1 MALVITCSSISEDR
15 AVNLK
20 KTLAEGVG
28 TATLLLVVIGSG
40 IMATNISKDVGVQLT
55 INSAA
60 TGLILYILITLL
72 GPISGAHFNPVVTA
86 IQLFKKNIATSLAA
100 AYLAAQL
107 VGAVIGV
114 ALANFI
120 FNLPIFEISQKDRTG
135 AELFVSEVLATAGL
149 VFIIFTAIS
158 QKSEAKIPAL
168 VGAYISAAYFF
179 TSSTSFANPA
189 VTVARTLSDTFAGI
203 APSSVLPFIV
213 AQIIGAALGLALGL
227 FLNSQKKKREVNE

>member
-1 MALVITCSSISEDR
+1 MALVITRSSIAEDR
-15 AVNLK
+15 DVNLRR
-20 KTLAEGVG
+20 TIAELFG

-40 IMATNISKDVGVQLT
+40 VMATNLSKDVGVQLT

-72 GPISGAHFNPVVTA
+72 GPISGAHFNPVVTT
-86 IQLFKKNIATSLAA
+86 IQLFKKNMTASLAA
-100 AYLAAQL
+100 AYLVAQL

-120 FNLPIFEISQKDRTG
+120 FNLPIIEISQKDRTG
-135 AELFVSEVLATAGL
+135 TELFVSEILATAGL
-149 VFIIFTAIS
+149 VFIIFTAIA
-158 QKSEAKIPAL
+158 QKSEAKIPVL

-189 VTVARTLSDTFAGI
+189 VTVARTLSDSFAGI
-203 APSSVLPFIV
+203 APGSVLPFIA
-213 AQIIGAALGLALGL
+213 AQIIGAALGLVLTT
-227 FLNSQKKKREVNE
+227 FINSQKTESRS

>member
-120 FNLPIFEISQKDRTG
+120 FNLPIIEISQKDRTG

-149 VFIIFTAIS
+149 VFIIFTAIA
-158 QKSEAKIPAL
+158 QKSEAKIPVL

-203 APSSVLPFIV
+203 APSSVLPFIA
-213 AQIIGAALGLALGL
+213 AQIIGAALGLVLST
-227 FLNSQKKKREVNE
+227 FLTSQKQNREVNE

>member
-1 MALVITCSSISEDR
+1 MPQAFSWRKLGHDGHVKIRS
-15 AVNLK
+15 AG
-20 KTLAEGVG
+20 AELLG

-40 IMATNISKDVGVQLT
+40 VMATNLSKDVGVQLT

-72 GPISGAHFNPVVTA
+72 GPISGAHFNPVVTG
-86 IQLFKKNIATSLAA
+86 IQMFKKNITPSIAA

-120 FNLPIFEISQKDRTG
+120 FNLPIIEISQKDRTG
-135 AELFVSEVLATAGL
+135 ADLFVSEILATAGL
-149 VFIIFTAIS
+149 VFIIFTAIA
-158 QKSEAKIPAL
+158 QKHEAKIPVL

-189 VTVARTLSDTFAGI
+189 VTVARTLSDSFAGI
-203 APSSVLPFIV
+203 APASVLPFIA
-213 AQIIGAALGLALGL
+213 AQVIGAVLGLLL
-227 FLNSQKKKREVNE
+227 SQSLNVKSKGKK

>member
-1 MALVITCSSISEDR
+1 M
-15 AVNLK
+15 NLRRI
-20 KTLAEGVG
+20 LAEAIG

-40 IMATNISKDVGVQLT
+40 VMATNLSKDVGVQLT

-72 GPISGAHFNPVVTA
+72 GPISGAHFNPVVTG
-86 IQLFKKNIATSLAA
+86 IQIFKKNITPSLAA
-100 AYLAAQL
+100 AYLVAQL

-120 FNLPIFEISQKDRTG
+120 FRLPIIEISQKDRTG
-135 AELFVSEVLATAGL
+135 TDLFVSEILATAGL
-149 VFIIFTAIS
+149 VFVIFTAIA
-158 QKSEAKIPAL
+158 QKSEAKIPVL

-189 VTVARTLSDTFAGI
+189 VTVARTLSDSFAGI
-203 APSSVLPFIV
+203 APASVLPFIA
-213 AQIIGAALGLALGL
+213 AQVIGAIAGIALTN
-227 FLNSQKKKREVNE
+227 FITSKNRD

>member
-1 MALVITCSSISEDR
+1 MRRI
-15 AVNLK
+15 
-20 KTLAEGVG
+20 LAEVIG

-40 IMATNISKDVGVQLT
+40 VMATNLSKDVGVQLT

-72 GPISGAHFNPVVTA
+72 GPISGAHFNPVVTG
-86 IQLFKKNIATSLAA
+86 IQMFKKNITPSLAA

-120 FNLPIFEISQKDRTG
+120 FNLPIIEISQKDRTG
-135 AELFVSEVLATAGL
+135 TDLFVSEILATAGL
-149 VFIIFTAIS
+149 VFIIFTAIA
-158 QKSEAKIPAL
+158 QKSEAKIPIL

-179 TSSTSFANPA
+179 TSSTSFANPV
-189 VTVARTLSDTFAGI
+189 VTVARTLSDSFAGI
-203 APSSVLPFIV
+203 APTSVPPFIA
-213 AQIIGAALGLALGL
+213 AQIIGAIAGIVLTK
-227 FLNSQKKKREVNE
+227 FIISTNQS

>member
-1 MALVITCSSISEDR
+1 VALVITRSSIAEDR
-15 AVNLK
+15 EVNLRR
-20 KTLAEGVG
+20 TIAELFG

-40 IMATNISKDVGVQLT
+40 VMATNLSKDVGVQLT

-86 IQLFKKNIATSLAA
+86 IQLFKKNITASLAA
-100 AYLAAQL
+100 AYLVAQL

-120 FNLPIFEISQKDRTG
+120 FNLPIIEISQKDRTG
-135 AELFVSEVLATAGL
+135 TELFVSEILATAGL
-149 VFIIFTAIS
+149 VFIIFSAIA
-158 QKSEAKIPAL
+158 QKSEAKIPVL

-203 APSSVLPFIV
+203 APSSVAPFIA
-213 AQIIGAALGLALGL
+213 AQILGAVLGLALTK
-227 FLNSQKKKREVNE
+227 FINSPNKNRK

>member
-1 MALVITCSSISEDR
+1 
-15 AVNLK
+15 VNLRRI
-20 KTLAEGVG
+20 LAEVIG

-40 IMATNISKDVGVQLT
+40 VMATNLSKDVGVQLT

-60 TGLILYILITLL
+60 TGLSLYILITLL
-72 GPISGAHFNPVVTA
+72 GPVSGAHFNPVVTV
-86 IQLFKKNIATSLAA
+86 IQLFKKNITPSLAA

-120 FNLPIFEISQKDRTG
+120 FKLPIIEISQKDRTG
-135 AELFVSEVLATAGL
+135 ADLFVSEILATAGL
-149 VFIIFTAIS
+149 VFVIFTAIA
-158 QKSEAKIPAL
+158 QKSEAKIPVL

-189 VTVARTLSDTFAGI
+189 VTIARTLSDSFAGI
-203 APSSVLPFIV
+203 APASVLPFIA
-213 AQIIGAALGLALGL
+213 AQVIGAIAGIALTKLITSA
-227 FLNSQKKKREVNE
+227 NRD

>member
-1 MALVITCSSISEDR
+1 MALVITRSSIAEDR
-15 AVNLK
+15 EVNLRR
-20 KTLAEGVG
+20 TIAEIFG

-40 IMATNISKDVGVQLT
+40 VMATNLSKDVGVQLT

-86 IQLFKKNIATSLAA
+86 IQLFKKNITASLAA

-107 VGAVIGV
+107 FGAVIGV

-120 FNLPIFEISQKDRTG
+120 FNLPIIEISQKDRTG
-135 AELFVSEVLATAGL
+135 AELFVSEILATAGL
-149 VFIIFTAIS
+149 VFIIFTAIA
-158 QKSEAKIPAL
+158 QKSEAKIPVL

-189 VTVARTLSDTFAGI
+189 VTVARTLSDSFAGI
-203 APSSVLPFIV
+203 APSSLAPFIA
-213 AQIIGAALGLALGL
+213 AQILGAVLGLVLTK
-227 FLNSQKKKREVNE
+227 FINSPNETGNEK

>member
-1 MALVITCSSISEDR
+1 VALVITRSSIAEDR
-15 AVNLK
+15 DVNLR
-20 KTLAEGVG
+20 KTIAEAVG

-40 IMATNISKDVGVQLT
+40 VMATNLSKDIGVQLT

-86 IQLFKKNIATSLAA
+86 IQLFKKNITASLAA

-107 VGAVIGV
+107 FGAVIGV

-120 FNLPIFEISQKDRTG
+120 FNLPIIEISQKDRTG
-135 AELFVSEVLATAGL
+135 TELFVSEILATAGL
-149 VFIIFTAIS
+149 VFIIFTAIA
-158 QKSEAKIPAL
+158 QKSEAKIPVL

-189 VTVARTLSDTFAGI
+189 VTVARTLSDSFAGI
-203 APSSVLPFIV
+203 APGSVLPFIA
-213 AQIIGAALGLALGL
+213 AQIIGATLGLVLTT
-227 FLNSQKKKREVNE
+227 FINSPNKTGNEK

>member
-1 MALVITCSSISEDR
+1 MALVITRSSIAEDR
-15 AVNLK
+15 EVNLRR
-20 KTLAEGVG
+20 TIAEIFG

-40 IMATNISKDVGVQLT
+40 VMATNLSKDVGVQLT

-86 IQLFKKNIATSLAA
+86 IQLYKKNMTAALAA
-100 AYLAAQL
+100 AYLVAQL

-120 FNLPIFEISQKDRTG
+120 FNLPIIEISQKDRTG
-135 AELFVSEVLATAGL
+135 AELFVSEILATAGL
-149 VFIIFTAIS
+149 VFIIFTAIA
-158 QKSEAKIPAL
+158 QKSEAKIPVL

-203 APSSVLPFIV
+203 APSSVAPFIA
-213 AQIIGAALGLALGL
+213 AQILGAVLGLALTK
-227 FLNSQKKKREVNE
+227 FINSPNKTGNEK

>member
-1 MALVITCSSISEDR
+1 VALVITRSSIAEDR
-15 AVNLK
+15 DVNLR
-20 KTLAEGVG
+20 KTIAEAVG

-40 IMATNISKDVGVQLT
+40 VMATNLSKDIGVQLT

-86 IQLFKKNIATSLAA
+86 IQLYKKNIAATLAA
-100 AYLAAQL
+100 AYLVAQL
-107 VGAVIGV
+107 IGAVIGV

-120 FNLPIFEISQKDRTG
+120 FNLPIIEISQKDRTG
-135 AELFVSEVLATAGL
+135 AELFVSEILATAGL
-149 VFIIFTAIS
+149 VFIIFTAIA
-158 QKSEAKIPAL
+158 QKSEAKIPVL

-189 VTVARTLSDTFAGI
+189 VTVARTLSDSFAGI
-203 APSSVLPFIV
+203 APGSVLPFIA
-213 AQIIGAALGLALGL
+213 AQIIGAALGLVLTT
-227 FLNSQKKKREVNE
+227 FINSQKTESRS

>member
-1 MALVITCSSISEDR
+1 MRE
-15 AVNLK
+15 AV
-20 KTLAEGVG
+20 AEVLG

-40 IMATNISKDVGVQLT
+40 VMATNISEDVGVQLA

-72 GPISGAHFNPVVTA
+72 GPISGAHFNPVVTG
-86 IQLFKKNIATSLAA
+86 IQLFKKNISASLAA
-100 AYLAAQL
+100 AYLLAQL

-120 FNLPIFEISQKDRTG
+120 FNLPIIEISQKDRTG
-135 AELFVSEVLATAGL
+135 ADLFVSEILATAGL
-149 VFIIFTAIS
+149 VFIIFTAIA
-158 QKSEAKIPAL
+158 QKSEAKIPVL

-189 VTVARTLSDTFAGI
+189 VTVARTLSDSFAGI
-203 APSSVLPFIV
+203 APGSVLPFIA
-213 AQIIGAALGLALGL
+213 AQIIGAALGLVLTT
-227 FLNSQKKKREVNE
+227 FINSQNTESRS

>member
-1 MALVITCSSISEDR
+1 MVITRSSIAEDR
-15 AVNLK
+15 EVNLRR
-20 KTLAEGVG
+20 TIAELFG

-40 IMATNISKDVGVQLT
+40 VMATNLSKDVGVQLT

-86 IQLFKKNIATSLAA
+86 IQLFKKNITASLAA

-107 VGAVIGV
+107 FGAVIGV

-120 FNLPIFEISQKDRTG
+120 FNLPIIEISQKDRTG
-135 AELFVSEVLATAGL
+135 AELFVSEILATAGL
-149 VFIIFTAIS
+149 VFIIFTAIA
-158 QKSEAKIPAL
+158 QKSEAKIPVL

-189 VTVARTLSDTFAGI
+189 VTVARTLSDSFAGI
-203 APSSVLPFIV
+203 APSSVAPFIA
-213 AQIIGAALGLALGL
+213 AQILGAVLGLVLTK
-227 FLNSQKKKREVNE
+227 FINSPNETGNEK

>member
-1 MALVITCSSISEDR
+1 MALVITCSSIAEDR
-15 AVNLK
+15 EVNLRR
-20 KTLAEGVG
+20 TIAELFG

-40 IMATNISKDVGVQLT
+40 VMATNLSKDVGVQLT

-86 IQLFKKNIATSLAA
+86 IQLFKKNITASLAA

-120 FNLPIFEISQKDRTG
+120 FNLPIIEISQKDRTG
-135 AELFVSEVLATAGL
+135 AELFVSEILATAGL
-149 VFIIFTAIS
+149 VFIIFTAIA
-158 QKSEAKIPAL
+158 QKSEAKIPVL

-189 VTVARTLSDTFAGI
+189 VTIARTLSDTFAGI
-203 APSSVLPFIV
+203 APSSVLPFIA
-213 AQIIGAALGLALGL
+213 AQIIGAALGLVLTA
-227 FLNSQKKKREVNE
+227 FLNPQKRIEK

>member
-1 MALVITCSSISEDR
+1 
-15 AVNLK
+15 VNLRR
-20 KTLAEGVG
+20 TIAELAG

-40 IMATNISKDVGVQLT
+40 VMATNLSKDVGVQLT

-72 GPISGAHFNPVVTA
+72 GPISGAHFNPVVTS
-86 IQLFKKNIATSLAA
+86 IQLYTKNITASLAA
-100 AYLAAQL
+100 AYLVAQL
-107 VGAVIGV
+107 IGAVIGV

-120 FNLPIFEISQKDRTG
+120 FNLPIIEISQKNRTG
-135 AELFVSEVLATAGL
+135 AELFVSEILATAGL
-149 VFIIFTAIS
+149 VFIIFTAIA
-158 QKSEAKIPAL
+158 QKSEAKIPVL

-203 APSSVLPFIV
+203 APSSVLPFIA
-213 AQIIGAALGLALGL
+213 AQIIGAALGLALTT
-227 FLNSQKKKREVNE
+227 FINSQNRIEK

>member
-1 MALVITCSSISEDR
+1 MNLRR
-15 AVNLK
+15 AIVELF
-20 KTLAEGVG
+20 G

-40 IMATNISKDVGVQLT
+40 VMATNLSKDVGVQLI

-72 GPISGAHFNPVVTA
+72 GPISGAHFNPVVTV
-86 IQLFKKNIATSLAA
+86 IQFYKKNITATLAA
-100 AYLAAQL
+100 AYSVAQL

-120 FNLPIFEISQKDRTG
+120 FNLPIIEISHKDRTG
-135 AELFVSEVLATAGL
+135 AELFVSEILATAGL
-149 VFIIFTAIS
+149 VFIIFTAIA

-203 APSSVLPFIV
+203 APSSILPFIA
-213 AQIIGAALGLALGL
+213 AQIIGAALGLALTT
-227 FLNSQKKKREVNE
+227 FINSQKKNREVNE

>member
-1 MALVITCSSISEDR
+1 MSEDR
-15 AVNLK
+15 EVNLRR
-20 KTLAEGVG
+20 TIAELFG
-28 TATLLLVVIGSG
+28 TAALLLVVIGSG
-40 IMATNISKDVGVQLT
+40 VMATNLSKDVGVQLT

-86 IQLFKKNIATSLAA
+86 IQLFKKNITASLAA
-100 AYLAAQL
+100 AYLVAQL

-120 FNLPIFEISQKDRTG
+120 FNLPIIEISQKDRTG
-135 AELFVSEVLATAGL
+135 AELFVSEILATVGL
-149 VFIIFTAIS
+149 VFIIFTAIA
-158 QKSEAKIPAL
+158 QKSEAKIPVL

-189 VTVARTLSDTFAGI
+189 VTAARTLSDTFAGI
-203 APSSVLPFIV
+203 APGSVLPFIA
-213 AQIIGAALGLALGL
+213 AQIIGAALGLVLTT
-227 FLNSQKKKREVNE
+227 FINSPNKTGSEK

>member
-1 MALVITCSSISEDR
+1 MADDSH
-15 AVNLK
+15 VNLR
-20 KTLAEGVG
+20 KTIAEAVG

-40 IMATNISKDVGVQLT
+40 VMATNLSKDVGVQLT

-86 IQLFKKNIATSLAA
+86 IQLFKKNITAALAA

-107 VGAVIGV
+107 FGAVIGV

-120 FNLPIFEISQKDRTG
+120 FNLPIIEISQKDRTG
-135 AELFVSEVLATAGL
+135 AELFVSEILATAGL
-149 VFIIFTAIS
+149 VFIIFTAIA
-158 QKSEAKIPAL
+158 QKSEAKIPVL

-179 TSSTSFANPA
+179 TSSTSFANPV

-203 APSSVLPFIV
+203 APSSVAPFIA
-213 AQIIGAALGLALGL
+213 AQILGAVLGLALTK
-227 FLNSQKKKREVNE
+227 FINSPNETGNEK

>member
-1 MALVITCSSISEDR
+1 
-15 AVNLK
+15 
-20 KTLAEGVG
+20 
-28 TATLLLVVIGSG
+28 
-40 IMATNISKDVGVQLT
+40 MATNLSKDVGVQLT

-72 GPISGAHFNPVVTA
+72 GPISGAHFNPVVTG
-86 IQLFKKNIATSLAA
+86 IQMFKKNITPSLAA

-120 FNLPIFEISQKDRTG
+120 FRLPIFEISQKDRTG
-135 AELFVSEVLATAGL
+135 ADLFVSEILATAGL
-149 VFIIFTAIS
+149 VFIIFTAIA
-158 QKSEAKIPAL
+158 QKSEAKIPVL

-189 VTVARTLSDTFAGI
+189 VTVARTLSDSFAGI
-203 APSSVLPFIV
+203 APASVLPFIA
-213 AQIIGAALGLALGL
+213 AQVIGAISGIALTKFITSTNQG
-227 FLNSQKKKREVNE
+227 KD

>member
-1 MALVITCSSISEDR
+1 MALGITRSSIAEDR
-15 AVNLK
+15 DVNLRK
-20 KTLAEGVG
+20 PIAEAVG

-40 IMATNISKDVGVQLT
+40 IMATNLSKDVGVQLT

-72 GPISGAHFNPVVTA
+72 GPISGAHFNPIVTA
-86 IQLFKKNIATSLAA
+86 IQFFKKNITASLAV
-100 AYLAAQL
+100 AYLVAQL
-107 VGAVIGV
+107 IGAVIGV

-120 FNLPIFEISQKDRTG
+120 FNLPIIEISQKDRTG
-135 AELFVSEVLATAGL
+135 AELFVSEILATAGL
-149 VFIIFTAIS
+149 IFIIFTAIA
-158 QKSEAKIPAL
+158 QKSEAKIPVL

-203 APSSVLPFIV
+203 APSSVAPFIA
-213 AQIIGAALGLALGL
+213 AQILGAVLGLVLTK
-227 FLNSQKKKREVNE
+227 FINSPNKTGNEK

>member
-1 MALVITCSSISEDR
+1 MARGITCSSIAEDR
-15 AVNLK
+15 EVNLRR
-20 KTLAEGVG
+20 TIAELAG

-40 IMATNISKDVGVQLT
+40 VMATNLSKDVGVQLT

-72 GPISGAHFNPVVTA
+72 GPISGAHFNPVVTS
-86 IQLFKKNIATSLAA
+86 IQLYTKNITASLAA
-100 AYLAAQL
+100 AYLVAQL
-107 VGAVIGV
+107 IGAVIGV

-120 FNLPIFEISQKDRTG
+120 FNLPIIEISQKNRTG
-135 AELFVSEVLATAGL
+135 AELFVSEILATAGL
-149 VFIIFTAIS
+149 VFIIFTAIA
-158 QKSEAKIPAL
+158 QKSEAKIPVL

-203 APSSVLPFIV
+203 APSSVLPFIA
-213 AQIIGAALGLALGL
+213 AQIIGAALGLALTT
-227 FLNSQKKKREVNE
+227 FINSQNRIEK

>member
-1 MALVITCSSISEDR
+1 MRRI
-15 AVNLK
+15 
-20 KTLAEGVG
+20 LAEAIG

-40 IMATNISKDVGVQLT
+40 VMATNLSKDVGVQLT

-72 GPISGAHFNPVVTA
+72 GPISGAHFNPVVTG
-86 IQLFKKNIATSLAA
+86 IQIFKKNITPSLAA
-100 AYLAAQL
+100 GYLAAQL

-120 FNLPIFEISQKDRTG
+120 FKLPIIEISQKDRTG
-135 AELFVSEVLATAGL
+135 ADLFVSEILATAGL
-149 VFIIFTAIS
+149 VFVIFTAIA
-158 QKSEAKIPAL
+158 QKSEAKIPVL

-189 VTVARTLSDTFAGI
+189 VTIARTLSDSFAGI
-203 APSSVLPFIV
+203 APASVLPFIA
-213 AQIIGAALGLALGL
+213 AQVIGAIAGIALTN
-227 FLNSQKKKREVNE
+227 FITSKNRD

>member
-1 MALVITCSSISEDR
+1 MALVITRSSIAEDR
-15 AVNLK
+15 DVNLR
-20 KTLAEGVG
+20 KTIAEAVG

-40 IMATNISKDVGVQLT
+40 VMATNLSKDVGVQLT

-86 IQLFKKNIATSLAA
+86 IQLYKKNIAATLAA
-100 AYLAAQL
+100 AYLVAQL
-107 VGAVIGV
+107 IGAVIGV

-120 FNLPIFEISQKDRTG
+120 FNLPIIEISQKDRTG
-135 AELFVSEVLATAGL
+135 AELFVSEILATAGL
-149 VFIIFTAIS
+149 VFIIFTAIA
-158 QKSEAKIPAL
+158 QKSEAKIPVL

-189 VTVARTLSDTFAGI
+189 VTVARTLSDSFAGI
-203 APSSVLPFIV
+203 APGSVLPFIA
-213 AQIIGAALGLALGL
+213 AQIIGAALGLVLTT
-227 FLNSQKKKREVNE
+227 FINSQKTESRS

>member
-1 MALVITCSSISEDR
+1 MALGITRSSIAEDR
-15 AVNLK
+15 DVNLRK
-20 KTLAEGVG
+20 PIAEAVG

-40 IMATNISKDVGVQLT
+40 IMATNLSKDVGVQLT

-72 GPISGAHFNPVVTA
+72 GPISGAHFNPIVTA
-86 IQLFKKNIATSLAA
+86 IQFFKKNITASLAA
-100 AYLAAQL
+100 AYLVAQL
-107 VGAVIGV
+107 IGAVIGV

-120 FNLPIFEISQKDRTG
+120 FNLPIIEISQKDRTG
-135 AELFVSEVLATAGL
+135 AELFVSEILATAGL
-149 VFIIFTAIS
+149 IFIIFTAIA
-158 QKSEAKIPAL
+158 QKSEAKIPVL

-203 APSSVLPFIV
+203 APSSVAPFIA
-213 AQIIGAALGLALGL
+213 AQILGAVLGLVLTK
-227 FLNSQKKKREVNE
+227 FINSPNKTGNEK